1 MLKRLYLF
9 AIVAVL
15 SSCSIFAPQD
25 KHLLWE
31 VKSENASVHLLGSV
45 HIAKPDIYPL
55 DPVIENAFDSSRY
68 LAVELDISEV
78 DPMEMIKYATYPT
91 GETLKENISEESY
104 TKLKSLFREHGISE
118 SVYNS
123 YKPWMASMI
132 LMQLELSQS
141 GYEQNSGIDMH
152 FIQKAKEQDKEI
164 LELETLEQQM
174 QLFDKLEGKSDE
186 YLAYSIKDMKN
197 TVKKMDEIF
206 QRWQEGDA
214 DGLDDIMNE
223 EFDIEGG
230 DVIEDELL
238 IKRNKRMTTK
248 IKSYLNKGGTY
259 FVVVGAAHLVGDNG
273 IIRALNSTNEYEIK
287 QK

>member
-1 MLKRLYLF
+1 MLKRLNLF
-9 AIVAVL
+9 LLLIVL
-15 SSCSIFAPQD
+15 SSCSIFSPQD
-25 KHLLWE
+25 KHFLWE
-31 VKSENASVHLLGSV
+31 VKSDNASVHLLGSV

-55 DPVIENAFDSSRY
+55 DPVIESAFDSSQY

-78 DPMEMIKYATYPT
+78 DPMEMIKHATYST
-91 GETLKENISEESY
+91 GETLKENVSEETY
-104 TKLKSLFREHGISE
+104 IQIKTLFKEHGIAE

-141 GYEQNSGIDMH
+141 GYNQNSGIDMH
-152 FIQKAKEQDKEI
+152 FIQKAKEQNKQI

-174 QLFDKLEGKSDE
+174 QIFEKLSDRPDE

-206 QRWQEGDA
+206 EEWQTGDA
-214 DGLDDIMNE
+214 GGLDEIMNK
-223 EFDIEGG
+223 EFEIEGG
-230 DVIEDELL
+230 KEIEDELL
-238 IKRNKRMTTK
+238 IKRNNRMTEK
-248 IKSYLNKGGTY
+248 IKTYLKKGGTY
-259 FVVVGAAHLVGDNG
+259 FVVVGAAHLVGDKG
-273 IIRALNSTNEYEIK
+273 IVKTLKATKDYEIE